1 MALQSSFGF
10 TNTTPSSTRVVNTY
24 DLGLLDNY
32 ALTADEPTECM
43 LKNTTTPLDV
53 EETVAFRCKN
63 IDRVNT
69 TLISQYPSKV
79 RTGIQYQVQLEAMLS
94 TTDSTNADFRVDE
107 PIVAQITV
115 RHQKSGNI
123 TAAHVEQLLGRAISA
138 LMKNSGAYRVND
150 MMRSALKPTQ
160 N

>member
-10 TNTTPSSTRVVNTY
+10 TNTTASSTRQVQTY

-32 ALTADEPTECM
+32 ALTMDEPTECM

-63 IDRVNT
+63 IDKVNT

-79 RTGIQYQVQLEAMLS
+79 RTGVQYQLQLEAMLS
-94 TTDSTNADFRVDE
+94 TTDTTNPDFRVDE
-107 PIVAQITV
+107 PIVVQLTV

-123 TAAHVEQLLGRAISA
+123 TAGHVVELIDRATSA
-138 LMKNSGAYRVND
+138 LMKDSGAYRIND